1 VAILRLVEQVEE
13 SEMRKRLASAALAA
27 LSMSGAPLQPSGR
40 PAADA
45 AEVYYHIRVRAAAD
59 RKTAPR

>member
-1 VAILRLVEQVEE
+1 
-13 SEMRKRLASAALAA
+13 MRKRLASAALAA